1 MWVYVPRANV
11 NNPSRERNFS
21 IDRHTHDTRTH
32 TPKSPWA
39 SRRAV
44 CHFEARTSFF
54 FFITE
59 YSGVYHRISN
69 AFFTMTRN
77 GAARATHAHIAATM
91 SLHAL
96 LVFLLVA
103 ASTRWPTCNGKHFV
117 VDEQLDV
124 EKITAHYRHL
134 VAPAEATEK
143 FTRFGRAII
152 LSKEEAVLPLIE
164 CHSTIGRCIL
174 ADNHYKIN
182 DEYWVERNKH
192 VYCSRDLKPVILYEH
207 VTGFTMQSYPN
218 FYVLD
223 WRYKIDVGLLEIQVG
238 DVKNI
243 SLSVDAG
250 PKKQRRTVQI
260 VYKTGC
266 KVETIYE
273 GNKHE
278 LQPMED
284 FVFAEEI
291 SELHTFF
298 TDFDMCPKG
307 GRGITTWDVEK
318 RRDVGPAC
326 FMKHLADTTN
336 LTHKIG
342 SRVEGVNYFD
352 FFMLDRNQDE
362 WNGYMIDYEHQEPN
376 VSLIRMIDH
385 ARVRQR
391 LYTNRSFLQ
400 LVFSFPAGNITGKD
414 LQFVFN
420 YEYTLACY
428 GQHYET
434 NSSLLCLYI
443 DVLQN
448 STRKFTM
455 DYETRISSFQLH
467 YRKDGEFYLLINAA
481 RELESQRNIYELW
494 RIKIDG
500 RRGKAEEKRY
510 DAFRVQ
516 RFLAPGDDVAAYIDH
531 WDDDDDEV
539 VCVSFECKQ
548 DLLRLHNTGRY
559 ASLRDYYFKRFYN
572 KCFARKDFDDA
583 KLKVLVHKRT

>member
-1 MWVYVPRANV
+1 ML
-11 NNPSRERNFS
+11 
-21 IDRHTHDTRTH
+21 
-32 TPKSPWA
+32 
-39 SRRAV
+39 
-44 CHFEARTSFF
+44 
-54 FFITE
+54 
-59 YSGVYHRISN
+59 
-69 AFFTMTRN
+69 
-77 GAARATHAHIAATM
+77 
-91 SLHAL
+91 LHSL

-103 ASTRWPTCNGKHFV
+103 SSARWPSCNGKHFV
-117 VDEQLDV
+117 VDEPLDV
-124 EKITAHYRHL
+124 KKFIAHYRHL
-134 VAPAEATEK
+134 VAPEDATERL
-143 FTRFGRAII
+143 FARFGRAII

-182 DEYWVERNKH
+182 DEYWVERKKH
-192 VYCSRDLKPVILYEH
+192 VHCSRDLKPVMMYEH
-207 VTGFTMQSYPN
+207 VTGFAMQSYPN
-218 FYVLD
+218 FFVLD
-223 WRYKIDVGLLEIQVG
+223 WRYKIDVGLLTVQVG
-238 DVKNI
+238 DDVKNI
-243 SLSVDAG
+243 SLPVDAG

-260 VYKTGC
+260 VYKAGC

-291 SELHTFF
+291 GELHTFF
-298 TDFDMCPKG
+298 TDFDMCPQG
-307 GRGITTWDVEK
+307 GRGLSTWDVEE
-318 RRDVGPAC
+318 RRDVGPTC

-362 WNGYMIDYEHQEPN
+362 WNGYMIDYQHQEPN
-376 VSLIRMIDH
+376 
-385 ARVRQR
+385 
-391 LYTNRSFLQ
+391 

-428 GQHYET
+428 AQHHQT

-443 DVLQN
+443 DVRQN

-455 DYETRISSFQLH
+455 DHETHIGSFQLH
-467 YRKDGEFYLLINAA
+467 YRKDGEFYLLIKAA
-481 RELESQRNIYELW
+481 RELESQRDIYELW
-494 RIKIDG
+494 RVKIDG
-500 RRGKAEEKRY
+500 QRGKAEEKRY
-510 DAFRVQ
+510 NAFRVQ
-516 RFLAPGDDVAAYIDH
+516 RFLAPGDAVAAYIDH
-531 WDDDDDEV
+531 WDDDDEEV

-572 KCFARKDFDDA
+572 KCFAKKDFDDA
-583 KLKVLVHKRT
+583 KLKVIVHKRT